1 MLNTDLHLADH
12 DQHMTRNQF
21 VKNTL
26 PTIRSIAELANENN
40 DTVRIKDK
48 TSSTVPNTPQYSAV
62 PSERPSLDYPRKL
75 SRSVNRS
82 DSDGLIDSL
91 ADGSNLLVLAPY
103 EGPVKGWDAQVET
116 ILKEFYNSIRSERLP
131 LHGSNANDDAKRQQS
146 NGNLSV
152 MASALRRTPSV
163 LSKAPSEAASF
174 RGRPGE
180 MRSATGRFTSK
191 SRTRPRLYP
200 SSTVGSSRT
209 SLDDQSMWSPAPSIW
224 TKYSLGKT
232 QTSFSVESLGSWGRG
247 SGFPQPIGFANAIN
261 QAMLREEGGKDGSDS
276 VDFGRSVPLLED
288 ETLELHG
295 PPWAKE
301 GLVRHKVQD
310 KRTKDRGWAECFAV
324 IEKGQMRLFSF
335 TGQHGHSVKGALRHF
350 RPHKSKPSHGST
362 STAGAQ
368 VKGGGNWLENAQDV
382 ASFTLRQTYATTLAR
397 EHSKTQAFVW
407 ALTLPTGAVHA
418 FAVGSNELREEW
430 ISTANYWSAR
440 LSKEPLIG
448 GVSNIEYGWGDPII
462 SGISDASSIAISSPP
477 QTATSSIGN
486 VEPMLP
492 GSAHS
497 ASNSRSVSRT
507 NSVTNGSIGH
517 RRSSFTRPPPSAS
530 SRPAS
535 SIGRGSLDQNTAR
548 IRLPGDKVMIADWR
562 PPVSSMMPSQLMEVD
577 QRNALQAY
585 VIALDD
591 ELKKHNELRPLMSKA
606 VSWNHVK
613 ASFFL
618 PFLILFS
625 FHHVIQMQQK
635 PSTTGIISVIIFIP
649 KSSSTRRIL
658 KPSTMQAKQRR
669 RSMSNEMSE
678 RIKRKKMMV
687 SKRKIYH
694 YQRTM

>member
-26 PTIRSIAELANENN
+26 PTIRSIAELANENT
-40 DTVRIKDK
+40 DTVRIKGDK
-48 TSSTVPNTPQYSAV
+48 TTSSVPNTPLYS
-62 PSERPSLDYPRKL
+62 SNTLERPSLDHPRKL

-82 DSDGLIDSL
+82 DSDGFMGESL
-91 ADGSNLLVLAPY
+91 TDGSSLLVSAPY
-103 EGPVKGWDAQVET
+103 DGPVKGWDAQVET
-116 ILKEFYNSIRSERLP
+116 ILKEFYNSIRNERLP
-131 LHGSNANDDAKRQQS
+131 LHGSNPNDDTKRQQA
-146 NGNLSV
+146 NGSLSV

-163 LSKAPSEAASF
+163 LSKAPSETVSF

-180 MRSATGRFTSK
+180 MRSTTGRFTSK

-200 SSTVGSSRT
+200 SSTVGSSKT
-209 SLDDQSMWSPAPSIW
+209 SLDDQSLWSPAPSIW
-224 TKYSLGKT
+224 TKYSVGKT

-247 SGFPQPIGFANAIN
+247 SGYPQPIGFANAIN
-261 QAMLREEGGKDGSDS
+261 QAMLREEGGKDGLMSPSES

-310 KRTKDRGWAECFAV
+310 KRAKDRGWSECFAV

-335 TGQHGHSVKGALRHF
+335 SGQHGHSVKGALRHF

-362 STAGAQ
+362 SSAGTQ
-368 VKGGGNWLENAQDV
+368 VKGGGNWLENAQDI

-418 FAVGSNELREEW
+418 FAVGSDELREEW

-448 GVSNIEYGWGDPII
+448 GVSNIEYGWGDAVI
-462 SGISDASSIAISSPP
+462 SNSSDTASIAISSPP

-486 VEPMLP
+486 VEPVVP
-492 GSAHS
+492 GTAHS

-507 NSVTNGSIGH
+507 NSIANGSIGH
-517 RRSSFTRPPPSAS
+517 RRSSFTRPPLTAS

-535 SIGRGSLDQNTAR
+535 SIGRGSSDQSTTR
-548 IRLPGDKVMIADWR
+548 VRLPGDKVMIADWR

-577 QRNALQAY
+577 QRNGLQAY
-585 VIALDD
+585 VAALDD

-606 VSWNHVK
+606 VSWRL
-613 ASFFL
+613 S
-618 PFLILFS
+618 
-625 FHHVIQMQQK
+625 K
-635 PSTTGIISVIIFIP
+635 PSW
-649 KSSSTRRIL
+649 
-658 KPSTMQAKQRR
+658 
-669 RSMSNEMSE
+669 
-678 RIKRKKMMV
+678 
-687 SKRKIYH
+687 IYS
-694 YQRTM
+694 Y